1 MSITRIQKPRFS
13 PRKLAWLDVIAIAA
27 WGFLM
32 LKYWLAGQLVLLI
45 HPSYIPLVVVAA
57 ICLLIVAFLKGKQLL
72 KSRINTTS
80 SVQHLAVFPPGW
92 ASSLLIFVALLGF
105 LITPKVFSSQTA
117 GNRSISELLG
127 PTRAQ
132 PQSFKSSVRPE
143 DRTLVEWV
151 RTVNVYPEPD
161 TYKGQKA
168 KVKGFVVHSPDMA
181 KEYLVLSQFVITC
194 CAADAYPIGLP
205 VKLTES
211 RDKYPPDSW
220 LEIEG
225 QMTTEDF
232 DGKRHLT
239 IVANSIKPIPQPKN
253 PYSF

>member
-1 MSITRIQKPRFS
+1 MTITRIQKPRFS
-13 PRKLAWLDVIAIAA
+13 QRKLAWLDVLAIAA
-27 WGFLM
+27 WGCLL

-45 HPSYIPLVVVAA
+45 HPSYIPLVVAA
-57 ICLLIVAFLKGKQLL
+57 SICLLTVAFFKGKQLW
-72 KSRINTTS
+72 KSKLNEAP

-92 ASSLLIFVALLGF
+92 ASSLLILTALLGF
-105 LITPKVFSSQTA
+105 LITPKVFTSQTA
-117 GNRSISELLG
+117 ANRSISELLG
-127 PTRAQ
+127 PTRSQ
-132 PQSFKSSVRPE
+132 PKSFKSSVRPE

-151 RTVNVYPEPD
+151 RTINVYPEPD

-168 KVKGFVVHSPDMA
+168 KVQGFVVHSPDMG
-181 KEYLVLSQFVITC
+181 KEYLLLSQFVITC

-225 QMTTEDF
+225 KMTTEDF
-232 DGKRHLT
+232 AGKRHITL
-239 IVANSIKPIPQPKN
+239 VANSIKSIPQPKN
-253 PYSF
+253 PYSS